1 METANII
8 FITGGVRSGK
18 SNYAEALAERLS
30 EHHNQRNLHYIAC
43 GVASDPEMHMRIQKH
58 QQKRAEALVEWE
70 TWEQPHSLRKIADE
84 FSNKD
89 ILVLDCLTTLV
100 NNYMFLLQMTDE
112 NEIISCVLQDIDHL
126 SVMCGQFII
135 VSNEVFQGMPHSD
148 SLTLKYQRMLGMI
161 HQHIVEKADH
171 AYLIESDIPICKKGA
186 IL

>member
-1 METANII
+1 MEAANMI

-18 SNYAEALAERLS
+18 SAFAEALAERLS
-30 EHHNQRNLHYIAC
+30 EHQNQRKLHYIAC
-43 GVASDPEMHMRIQKH
+43 GVASDPEMRARIQKH
-58 QQKRAEALVEWE
+58 QQKRAEAAVEWE
-70 TWEQPHSLRKIADE
+70 TWEQPYNLCKIADE

-100 NNYMFLLQMTDE
+100 NNYLFQLQMTEE
-112 NEIISCVLQDIDHL
+112 NEVISRVLQDIDHL
-126 SVMCGQFII
+126 SAACDQFII

-148 SLTLKYQRMLGMI
+148 SLTLKYQKILGTI
-161 HQHIVEKADH
+161 HQHIIKKADN